1 MMRSTLVIVA
11 AIAVTLAL
19 ALPAGAGAA
28 TIWRCQVPGQTEP
41 VDFVTAGDAAA
52 KNGLPTAN
60 DHAGAT
66 FSRNFGEVCIVV
78 HG

>member
-1 MMRSTLVIVA
+1 
-11 AIAVTLAL
+11 
-19 ALPAGAGAA
+19 
-28 TIWRCQVPGQTEP
+28 

-66 FSRNFGEVCIVV
+66 FSRNFGEQCIVV
-78 HG
+78 SS